1 MGCLLELLFE
11 ITVEGMFELIGYIY
25 IKLMQLIVPNKTV
38 SDKTKEYLKKVVTTI
53 AALLAIVLIIGL
65 VFLVQEDVLLKTIG
79 KYMTYIPLAI
89 IVLQVLLG
97 IVMKVVDFSKK

>member
-1 MGCLLELLFE
+1 MGCVLEFLFE

-38 SDKTKEYLKKVVTTI
+38 SDETKEHLKKVVTTV
-53 AALLAIVLIIGL
+53 AVLLAIVLILGL
-65 VFLVQEDVLLKTIG
+65 IFLVQEDVLLKTIG

-97 IVMKVVDFSKK
+97 IVLKAVDSCKK

>member
-1 MGCLLELLFE
+1 MGCLLEFLFE

-25 IKLMQLIVPNKTV
+25 IKLMQLIVPHKTV
-38 SDKTKEYLKKVVTTI
+38 SDETKEYLKKVVTII

-65 VFLVQEDVLLKTIG
+65 IFLVQDDVLLKTIG
-79 KYMTYIPLAI
+79 QYMTYIPLAV

-97 IVMKVVDFSKK
+97 IVVKVIDSGKK